1 MNDHLR
7 RAMRALEAGTV
18 EVRELSG
25 RSASQVRRRLRQ
37 TVEEV
42 LEHLEAEEESGEVDP
57 TDIVGRLERQ
67 SQEIAED
74 LRRVERLMKSRMG
87 RD

>member
-7 RAMRALEAGTV
+7 RAMRALENGVTEAHQA
-18 EVRELSG
+18 
-25 RSASQVRRRLRQ
+25 SAEGASHVRRRLRQ

-42 LEHLEAEEESGEVDP
+42 LEHLERDEEEAEPED
-57 TDIVGRLERQ
+57 TIGRLDRQ
-67 SQEIAED
+67 SKEIAED
-74 LRRVERLMKSRMG
+74 LRRVERLMRRRTG